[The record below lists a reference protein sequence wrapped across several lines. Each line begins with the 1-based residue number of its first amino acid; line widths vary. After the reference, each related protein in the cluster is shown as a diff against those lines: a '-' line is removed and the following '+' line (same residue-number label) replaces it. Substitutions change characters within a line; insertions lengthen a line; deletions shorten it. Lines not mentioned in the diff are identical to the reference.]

1 MRYTLEAGPA
11 DLTHVDRVLAA
22 LDPAALC
29 DFDMAACTIRIQ
41 TAATHAELLAGLSG
55 AGVQATT
62 ATLFQLPS
70 ECCGG
75 CGG

>member
-1 MRYTLEAGPA
+1 MRYTLDAGPA
-11 DLTHVDRVLAA
+11 DLARVDRALAA

-29 DFDMAACTIRIQ
+29 DFDMATCTIRIQ
-41 TAATHAELLAGLSG
+41 TAATHSEVLTGLRG
-55 AGVQATT
+55 EGVA
-62 ATLFQLPS
+62 ASPSTLFQLPS